1 MALTNLANLNE
12 FYANSNDISAIIGW
26 SSLPALEYFS
36 VSNNPNL
43 GPDLPNFSLGSPNI
57 KNIGV
62 NNCNFGNYTDGT
74 WGTCTRIRSVDIS
87 NNNFNTSAIDA
98 MLSDLVDN
106 YNNAPRGGVIFN
118 MMQNAPPSSIPV
130 YIPTENT
137 SLIQTESI
145 SVDQDQFT
153 EAGYFITVNIDPDGI
168 PNSGDEYTEQQW
180 VATPQDP
187 QYIFYLVTANMRD
200 GFDPPSQTQ
209 YEYETKILL
218 DGVDI
223 TSNGSIT
230 IDYAG
235 DVITF
240 NGNSPGNVVNYPPH
254 GSTISIEVWQT
265 VYGTRTEY
273 TGGIVLKNFLN
284 ARGWIVRTD

>member
-1 MALTNLANLNE
+1 
-12 FYANSNDISAIIGW
+12 
-26 SSLPALEYFS
+26 
-36 VSNNPNL
+36 
-43 GPDLPNFSLGSPNI
+43 
-57 KNIGV
+57 
-62 NNCNFGNYTDGT
+62 
-74 WGTCTRIRSVDIS
+74 
-87 NNNFNTSAIDA
+87 
-98 MLSDLVDN
+98 
-106 YNNAPRGGVIFN
+106 
-118 MMQNAPPSSIPV
+118 
-130 YIPTENT
+130 
-137 SLIQTESI
+137 
-145 SVDQDQFT
+145 
-153 EAGYFITVNIDPDGI
+153 
-168 PNSGDEYTEQQW
+168 
-180 VATPQDP
+180 
-187 QYIFYLVTANMRD
+187 MRD